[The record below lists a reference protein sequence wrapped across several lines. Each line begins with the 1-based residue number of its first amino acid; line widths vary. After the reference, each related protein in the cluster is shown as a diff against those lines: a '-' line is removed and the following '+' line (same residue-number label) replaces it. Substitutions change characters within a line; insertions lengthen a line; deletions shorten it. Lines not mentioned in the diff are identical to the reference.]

1 MFRILFLILFL
12 ISGCATSGGP
22 GSENLVDVSKAMPL
36 VDFEERPATGSIFAD
51 QQSSKR
57 FGFLKSFSV
66 GDIVTVILNE
76 STQAQRSGGINL
88 TKEVKNNPLSQL
100 TAVFGNNLGNGP
112 DPMWNDGR
120 RIKRAL
126 KGIDHLNQVRSDKG
140 TGVADQ
146 AASLNG
152 AIAVI
157 VTRVFPNGNMF
168 IEGKKQLALSEG
180 QEEIFISGVITP
192 KDVQPDNTVL
202 SSRIA
207 QASIAYRGKGDVTN
221 VATANWGSRI
231 FNRLWPF

>member
-1 MFRILFLILFL
+1 MWRILFLMWFVT
-12 ISGCATSGGP
+12 SGCSTTRGTGSGD
-22 GSENLVDVSKAMPL
+22 SLDISKAMPI
-36 VDFEERPATGSIFAD
+36 VDFEEKPATGSIFLD
-51 QQSSKR
+51 QHSSKR
-57 FGFLKSFSV
+57 FGFLKSFSI

-88 TKEVKNNPLSQL
+88 TKEVVNNPLSQL
-100 TAVFGNNLGNGP
+100 TDAFGNDLGNGP
-112 DPMWNDGR
+112 DPLWNDGR

-126 KGIDHLNQVRSDKG
+126 KAINHLNQVRSDKG
-140 TGVADQ
+140 VGVADQ

-152 AIAVI
+152 SIAVI

-231 FNRLWPF
+231 FNKIWPF

>member
-1 MFRILFLILFL
+1 M
-12 ISGCATSGGP
+12 
-22 GSENLVDVSKAMPL
+22 
-36 VDFEERPATGSIFAD
+36 
-51 QQSSKR
+51 
-57 FGFLKSFSV
+57 
-66 GDIVTVILNE
+66 
-76 STQAQRSGGINL
+76 
-88 TKEVKNNPLSQL
+88 
-100 TAVFGNNLGNGP
+100 
-112 DPMWNDGR
+112 
-120 RIKRAL
+120 
-126 KGIDHLNQVRSDKG
+126 
-140 TGVADQ
+140 
-146 AASLNG
+146 NG